1 MMQDNRNTQARRKG
15 RPSGKQKEG
24 RTVSCYLRD
33 DLYAGLVRYCEETG
47 LSKTAVIERSVQELL
62 EKKRGGLQDGQG

>member
-1 MMQDNRNTQARRKG
+1 MSDNRNTGQARRKG

-24 RTVSCYLRD
+24 CTVSCYLRD

-47 LSKTAVIERSVQELL
+47 LSKTAVIERSLQEML
-62 EKKRGGLQDGQG
+62 ERRKGGLPNG